1 LNKKV
6 FTFEL
11 DGFQVLGFDTG
22 LNAEVFARV
31 KLANIIDNPGAII
44 YPNGETETWLPGG
57 VIEHET
63 EFGKTMVI
71 WGPLFP
77 GRELTGILDA
87 ENRRDLPIDA
97 QRRDEA
103 LDALRCWLKARM
115 VFEKMQDEKKDPPF
129 NGPAGA
135 FIVTDNKHAYPAGT
149 IFFPPKKLLLRT
161 LKAEDSL
168 TEAESWVH
176 PDLDGAAA
184 ISFCAGAML
193 YRIFCGACPF
203 SRKDVELLRQDMR
216 EGVLIPPKLAAPGL
230 DEEIASVLYMSL
242 GHTSS
247 NGRGEKLRPPPG
259 FISDL
264 IGPPSS
270 KPVSFWVKSLSEEE
284 KRKIRFG
291 KEQYK
296 RKTDAKVKTRRFIV
310 SNTAKISIAAI
321 AFVILMLLILSLG
334 RRFSELPATAG
345 MLPLDIAEAY
355 YGAFNTLDHTLMGDC
370 TSGRAGKND
379 IMMVASLFVI
389 DRARQAYEFSR
400 ENFLPAPEW
409 LEAGKPDTNKLVFGI
424 TDLDIRV
431 LSENNENAGLEAHY
445 ILWIS
450 GENSLEGQALRD
462 RLELSYRRGLW
473 RITQIERVKY

>member
-22 LNAEVFARV
+22 LDAEAFARV
-31 KLANIIDNPGAII
+31 KLAHIIDNPGAII
-44 YPNGETETWLPGG
+44 YPNGDTETWLPGG
-57 VIEHET
+57 VTEREN

-77 GRELTGILDA
+77 GRELTGILNA

-103 LDALRCWLKARM
+103 LDALRYWLKARM
-115 VFEKMQDEKKDPPF
+115 LFEKMRNEKKDPPF

-135 FIVTDNKHAYPAGT
+135 FIVTDNEHGYPAGT
-149 IFFPPKKLLLRT
+149 IFFPPKKLLQRT
-161 LKAEDSL
+161 L
-168 TEAESWVH
+168 EAGNALQEAKSWIH

-184 ISFCAGAML
+184 ISFCAGTML
-193 YRIFCGACPF
+193 YRIFCGVCPF
-203 SRKDVELLRQDMR
+203 SGKDVEMLRQDMR

-242 GHTSS
+242 GRTSS
-247 NGRGEKLRPPPG
+247 DGEKLRPPPG
-259 FISDL
+259 FISDIL
-264 IGPPSS
+264 GPPSS
-270 KPVSFWVKSLSEEE
+270 KPASFWVKSLSEEE
-284 KRKIRFG
+284 KKKIRFG

-296 RKTDAKVKTRRFIV
+296 RKTDARVKTRRFIV
-310 SNTAKISIAAI
+310 SNAAKISIAGI
-321 AFVILMLLILSLG
+321 AFIILMLLILPIS
-334 RRFSELPATAG
+334 RRLSELPATAG
-345 MLPLDIAEAY
+345 MKPLDITEAY
-355 YGAFNTLDHTLMGDC
+355 YGAFNTLDHTMMDNC
-370 TSGRAGKND
+370 VSGGAGKND
-379 IMMVASLFVI
+379 ITMVASLFVI

-409 LEAGKPDTNKLVFGI
+409 LEAGKPGTDKLVFGI
-424 TDLDIRV
+424 TDLDIKI
-431 LSENNENAGLEAHY
+431 LAENSENASLEAHFT
-445 ILWIS
+445 LWIP
-450 GENSLEGQALRD
+450 GENSVEGQVLRD
-462 RLELSYRRGLW
+462 RLALSYRRGLW